1 MTAPKRSPRVALY
14 TFPEVAEWLGSSRQH
29 VYDLVNSGELPYVNV
44 ATRRAGR
51 TKKRIREDALE
62 AFMDRRTAKAPLRR
76 GRPPKAAAS

>member
-1 MTAPKRSPRVALY
+1 MSTPKRAPKVALY

-29 VYDLVNSGELPYVNV
+29 VYDLVNSGELPYVNI

-62 AFMDRRTAKAPLRR
+62 AFAERRTHKAPLRR
-76 GRPPKAAAS
+76 SRAA